1 MFPLSSSQALRA
13 PLRTDAVTSRTD
25 IINLEPLAY
34 SLEDVLIVIPT
45 SHSQLNL
52 WLASGELRA
61 VKAGRR
67 TWVLR
72 ADLIDFLSRL
82 PAREAANPSELT
94 APASALAPSTTAP
107 EATVEKRAPMM
118 ARCIPPTT
126 LIPSPSAKRPPRKR

>member
-1 MFPLSSSQALRA
+1 
-13 PLRTDAVTSRTD
+13 VTSRTD

-45 SHSQLNL
+45 SHSQLGI
-52 WLASGELRA
+52 WLASGELRS

-72 ADLIDFLSRL
+72 VDLIDFLSRL
-82 PAREAANPSELT
+82 PARETANPSELT
-94 APASALAPSTTAP
+94 TPESALASSTTAP

-118 ARCIPPTT
+118 TRRIPPSTH
-126 LIPSPSAKRPPRKR
+126 IQSPPARRPLRKR